1 MPPIPLRADLVGAD
15 HIFVQRILSTT
26 PHRAVAS
33 ARPHTAAARSGLERR
48 TVSSRG
54 LPTPAGVS
62 AGVDCSEAAAVSALT
77 APVGM
82 SRNNGDVS
90 FPWPLAVVETFAAF
104 LHLMKPASPPLS
116 EAVSLSGSQTARAA
130 ACSTIQGIVADDGQP
145 SLIVP
150 IPPQPQLPS
159 PADSAFRSMSSLP
172 SGPTPPPYVETP
184 ALQAAF
190 SAGAFTSAQHLV
202 AHVRLLLQWTVV
214 AARRRRRVVVSGDD
228 LAGEVALTSLSSSP
242 LPIASASERA
252 SNTNTSSLSYPPHHG
267 APSTGSAAT
276 TRSSHFVD
284 GDVALVSDRVDA
296 VLPTWAYLSSH
307 IADATPPALL
317 MPTPTGALARGEPLT
332 AASAGGSLHRGS
344 HSRNS
349 SMASSIVGGVPD
361 PLLLMSAAPAIVDE
375 RVDRGSC
382 LYPYGLAEAC
392 ALAQRQKLAS
402 KTAAGAASALSSLHL
417 LRLELQVDVERV
429 SPAVRNVAP
438 VERQRM
444 LDQALA
450 EFSLTGVLPATVLR
464 GVLNDAALRLLGGV
478 DNEVLRRVAGE
489 VDLATPADVEP
500 HNGVAPSGSTVPAVA
515 THSRRRRV
523 MPLSLHVHAHQG
535 MPNVAAATT
544 ADRPLPSTSVRSAT
558 VSTNAGK
565 ADSPLRMPT
574 GATTTPTRLIL
585 TMLVHVEQTS
595 ATFTAPEAQEVSATH
610 EGQRSQ
616 VNGEEGEG
624 AAVTVEA
631 VAPFSSAAGATAR
644 MDDTAAASLASAVVP
659 YLFPLTFGL
668 SSFTTKVSL
677 STAVDYDALRTEAV
691 VLNAEGLSSST
702 VEAVKEEVAASSAGI
717 ADMQAAEFGEDAA
730 VQPLT
735 WQDISVSTVRALCG
749 VPELQPPPTPAPT
762 MPFSSPSTLSHAAC
776 SMTAGTGR
784 TASATTSLNQQPILK
799 RRRSSKSLTSESA
812 ATIATVAQSGA
823 VTAAAAA
830 VHASEAVSDTAADQG
845 VGLGRSAKSRLAEK
859 NEEKAEIDPCS
870 AVAESV
876 RRWDVDKEMEAL
888 TSAVEAVQCCVRAIG
903 GRARL
908 LWALAETGECETEAD
923 EADGGGN
930 GAVSYR
936 SAGSGEQ
943 PQQVAREGRR
953 STVVLA
959 ATSGSSA
966 TGTAHRRRCA
976 GHHAGLQGVM
986 ETAQQVL
993 ACGLTLLIATGL
1005 SVSEPLESSEE
1016 FFMAERATAGDAEKQ
1031 RADSRAVFVSIL
1043 ASPDDS
1049 EDSAV
1054 AHECGIAQELRRWF
1068 SGYDRYLSAYLYAPL
1083 RQLQALME
1091 ATIGRAATTPRA
1103 ATAASVMQTDNGSR
1117 DRVPNTTRRAVPGSQ
1132 TIVKETRRHRRHATR
1147 VKASQG
1153 DAKSDGA
1160 GVVEEADRRSVDPLV
1175 LPALSIARATVQ
1187 LCRTMARKS
1196 APLHD
1201 AVAVAS
1207 CKELSSRQH
1216 TPTTAA
1222 GGCAHP
1228 LRERVASLVDTITGV
1243 LRLLEAE
1250 ERRWAALQEP
1260 VAVLKGRWCDMW
1272 AIINEEH
1279 AQRGAK
1285 AQSLLVNL
1293 ERQMRSKLVMEEAL
1307 GFSSTEAERI
1317 TNAAAVRAAANSGPV
1332 AAALAADSGSASAET
1347 LELDERS
1354 APASESDAR
1363 DERHVAQQPTR
1374 APVATLSSM
1383 PDLREDGLSRA
1394 PSLELPQPAVSIAKE
1409 SAEGRA
1415 TAGANGCL
1423 EVEVEKA
1430 LLSPSPPRR
1439 SRASRDEQEEAEAE
1453 QESVS
1458 QDAFVEKVAMVE
1470 DSEAGESGG
1479 DGGIEA
1485 AVEKLPDES
1494 VTFVEAATPF
1504 PPALPPTAAS
1514 SRPTTAPTQ
1523 EPMLHRHQPNQN
1535 GPAKRSR
1542 RAQATRAQ
1550 PQAQPRSRAT
1560 VSRALTSQNGAAP
1573 STSLPNVRALTAASS
1588 SSARPSQQW
1597 SAAANTDAGAG
1608 AAASVKGGL
1617 ALALRMLQ
1625 PLSTLAPL
1633 YVDEA
1638 VLRQATP
1645 FVTIGAVLFLLLI
1658 LL

>member
-1 MPPIPLRADLVGAD
+1 MPPIPLHADLVGAD
-15 HIFVQRILSTT
+15 HIFLQRILSTT

-33 ARPHTAAARSGLERR
+33 VRPPTAAARSGLERR
-48 TVSSRG
+48 TLSSRG
-54 LPTPAGVS
+54 LPTPAGIS
-62 AGVDCSEAAAVSALT
+62 AGVDCREAAAVSALT
-77 APVGM
+77 APVDM
-82 SRNNGDVS
+82 SQNNGDVS

-104 LHLMKPASPPLS
+104 SNLMQPASPPLS
-116 EAVSLSGSQTARAA
+116 EPVSLSGSRTARAA
-130 ACSTIQGIVADDGQP
+130 PCSTIQDIVAGDGQP

-172 SGPTPPPYVETP
+172 SAPTPPPYVETP
-184 ALQAAF
+184 TPQAAF
-190 SAGAFTSAQHLV
+190 GAGAFTSAQDLV
-202 AHVRLLLQWTVV
+202 AHVRLLLRWTVV
-214 AARRRRRVVVSGDD
+214 AARRRRRVVVTGDD
-228 LAGEVALTSLSSSP
+228 LAGELALTSLSSSP
-242 LPIASASERA
+242 LPIASVSERA
-252 SNTNTSSLSYPPHHG
+252 SNANTSSLSYPPQHG
-267 APSTGSAAT
+267 APSPGSAAT
-276 TRSSHFVD
+276 TRSSHFAD

-307 IADATPPALL
+307 IADATPPALV
-317 MPTPTGALARGEPLT
+317 MPTPTGALARDDFLT
-332 AASAGGSLHRGS
+332 AAAAGGSRHCGS

-361 PLLLMSAAPAIVDE
+361 PLLLMPAAPAIVDE
-375 RVDRGSC
+375 RVDRESC

-392 ALAQRQKLAS
+392 ALAQRRRLAS

-450 EFSLTGVLPATVLR
+450 EFSLTGVLPTTVLR

-500 HNGVAPSGSTVPAVA
+500 DNGVAPSGSTVPAVA

-523 MPLSLHVHAHQG
+523 MPLSLHVHVHQG
-535 MPNVAAATT
+535 APHVAAAAT
-544 ADRPLPSTSVRSAT
+544 ADRPLPSTSVRSAAA
-558 VSTNAGK
+558 STNAGET
-565 ADSPLRMPT
+565 DSPLRIPT

-585 TMLVHVEQTS
+585 TMLVHIQQTS
-595 ATFTAPEAQEVSATH
+595 ATFTAPETQEVSAAH
-610 EGQRSQ
+610 EDKRSQ
-616 VNGEEGEG
+616 VNGQEGEG

-631 VAPFSSAAGATAR
+631 VAPFPPAAGATAR
-644 MDDTAAASLASAVVP
+644 MDDTAAASLASAIVP

-668 SSFTTKVSL
+668 SSFTTKLSL
-677 STAVDYDALRTEAV
+677 STAVDYDALRTEAA

-702 VEAVKEEVAASSAGI
+702 VEAVKEEVAAFSAGI
-717 ADMQAAEFGEDAA
+717 ADMQAAEFGEGAA

-735 WQDISVSTVRALCG
+735 WQDISVSAVRALCG
-749 VPELQPPPTPAPT
+749 VPELQPLPTPAPM
-762 MPFSSPSTLSHAAC
+762 MPFSPPSTLSHAAC
-776 SMTAGTGR
+776 SMTAGTGG
-784 TASATTSLNQQPILK
+784 TASATTSLTQQPILK
-799 RRRSSKSLTSESA
+799 RRRSSKSLAPEA
-812 ATIATVAQSGA
+812 AAAIATVAQSVV
-823 VTAAAAA
+823 VTAAAAS
-830 VHASEAVSDTAADQG
+830 VHASETVSDTAADQG
-845 VGLGRSAKSRLAEK
+845 VGLGCSAKSRLAEE
-859 NEEKAEIDPCS
+859 NEKAGIGPGS
-870 AVAESV
+870 AVTESV
-876 RRWDVDKEMEAL
+876 WRWDVDKEIEAL
-888 TSAVEAVQCCVRAIG
+888 TSAVEAVHCCVGAIG

-908 LWALAETGECETEAD
+908 LWALAETGECETESG
-923 EADGGGN
+923 EADGGGGSN
-930 GAVSYR
+930 GAVSYG

-943 PQQVAREGRR
+943 PQQEAREGRR

-959 ATSGSSA
+959 ATNGSST
-966 TGTAHRRRCA
+966 TGTVHRCRCS

-986 ETAQQVL
+986 EAAQQVL

-1005 SVSEPLESSEE
+1005 SVSEPLESSET
-1016 FFMAERATAGDAEKQ
+1016 FFTAERATAGDAEKQ
-1031 RADSRAVFVSIL
+1031 RADSRTVFVSIL

-1049 EDSAV
+1049 EDSTV
-1054 AHECGIAQELRRWF
+1054 AHECSMAQELRRWF

-1083 RQLQALME
+1083 KQLQVLMAE
-1091 ATIGRAATTPRA
+1091 TIGRATTTPRA
-1103 ATAASVMQTDNGSR
+1103 ATAASIIQNGNGGR
-1117 DRVPNTTRRAVPGSQ
+1117 NRVPNTTRRAVPGSQ
-1132 TIVKETRRHRRHATR
+1132 TIVKETRRHRRHATG

-1153 DAKSDGA
+1153 DAKSDVA
-1160 GVVEEADRRSVDPLV
+1160 GVAEEADGHAVDPLV

-1187 LCRTMARKS
+1187 LCRTMAGKS

-1222 GGCAHP
+1222 GGGVHP
-1228 LRERVASLVDTITGV
+1228 LHERVSSLVDTITGV

-1260 VAVLKGRWCDMW
+1260 VAVLKGRWCDTW

-1279 AQRGAK
+1279 AQRCAK

-1307 GFSSTEAERI
+1307 GFSSAEAECV
-1317 TNAAAVRAAANSGPV
+1317 TAAAAVTAAANSDPV
-1332 AAALAADSGSASAET
+1332 AAALAADSGSASADT
-1347 LELDERS
+1347 VELGEFS

-1363 DERHVAQQPTR
+1363 DERRVAQQPT
-1374 APVATLSSM
+1374 
-1383 PDLREDGLSRA
+1383 RA
-1394 PSLELPQPAVSIAKE
+1394 PSLELPQPEVLIAKE

-1415 TAGANGCL
+1415 TAGANECL
-1423 EVEVEKA
+1423 EVAVEKA
-1430 LLSPSPPRR
+1430 LLSPSPPTR
-1439 SRASRDEQEEAEAE
+1439 SRASHDEQEEAEAE
-1453 QESVS
+1453 QEGLL

-1479 DGGIEA
+1479 DDGIEA
-1485 AVEKLPDES
+1485 SVEKLPGES
-1494 VTFVEAATPF
+1494 VTFVEAATPS
-1504 PPALPPTAAS
+1504 PPALLPTAAS

-1523 EPMLHRHQPNQN
+1523 GLMPQRHQPNQN
-1535 GPAKRSR
+1535 GRAKRSR
-1542 RAQATRAQ
+1542 RAQMTQAQ

-1560 VSRALTSQNGAAP
+1560 ASRALTSQNGAAP
-1573 STSLPNVRALTAASS
+1573 STSLPNVSALTAASS

-1597 SAAANTDAGAG
+1597 GAATDTDAGAG

-1617 ALALRMLQ
+1617 ALALRKLQ

-1638 VLRQATP
+1638 VLRQATL
-1645 FVTIGAVLFLLLI
+1645 FVAIGAVLFLLLI